1 MWWVLSGL
9 FYDPGNAGRGRSNK
23 EIGATLGIEERTVKA
38 HVVKLLR
45 KVRVQNRIAF
55 SVHAVTHSLVSRQS
69 KTAATEQIQHSESV

>member
-1 MWWVLSGL
+1 MATTTRPFLL
-9 FYDPGNAGRGRSNK
+9 APFDTRS
-23 EIGATLGIEERTVKA
+23 IVTGISFGATLGIEERTVKA